1 MSGAT
6 YELCASTIVYGKAK
20 NNFKYSVFCIAI
32 SFLNDYVSKYSKAQ
46 IKCQQFFKKNP
57 RQRKNRKIFLT
68 ADNFLQGK
76 LNHRTNKQKE

>member
-46 IKCQQFFKKNP
+46 IKCQQFFLKKSAAKKKS
-57 RQRKNRKIFLT
+57 Q
-68 ADNFLQGK
+68 NFLNRG
-76 LNHRTNKQKE
+76 

>member
-1 MSGAT
+1 MQTGGVYKTFGKDTLLPGTENRFSKMSGAT

-46 IKCQQFFKKNP
+46 IKCQQFF
-57 RQRKNRKIFLT
+57 
-68 ADNFLQGK
+68 
-76 LNHRTNKQKE
+76 